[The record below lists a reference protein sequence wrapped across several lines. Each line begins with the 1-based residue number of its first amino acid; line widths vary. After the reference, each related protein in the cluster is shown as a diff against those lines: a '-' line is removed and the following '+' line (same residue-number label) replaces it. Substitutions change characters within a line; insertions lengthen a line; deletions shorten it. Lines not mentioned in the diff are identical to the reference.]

1 MACHASFYPNDMFF
15 LIKTTLGIKFK
26 VLNEVNMPWSS
37 EGHFGLY
44 CFVLAYY
51 SHLIGHYG

>member
-1 MACHASFYPNDMFF
+1 MDVRVCSLRDGMPCQFE
-15 LIKTTLGIKFK
+15 

-44 CFVLAYY
+44 CFLLAFY